1 MNKNYILNFNIIAF
15 TFAAEL
21 VPGLK
26 TGIKMGIR
34 FNSGAIPVAVI
45 PMQKRLHCIFR
56 LYKTTVLLRRT
67 GRYLKIGKARRPASL
82 INNHSKL
89 SGERHGV

>member
-34 FNSGAIPVAVI
+34 FKSGAIPVAVI
-45 PMQKRLHCIFR
+45 PMQRKLHCIFR
-56 LYKTTVLLRRT
+56 IYKTTVPIGT

-89 SGERHGV
+89 SGERHGM